1 MKVFAIFV
9 VCLVTAKIELTS
21 YKRAEGG
28 HMLDALKK
36 LNLMLDNPLDYYIAY

>member
-1 MKVFAIFV
+1 MKIFAVFV
-9 VCLVTAKIELTS
+9 VCLATAKIEKAL
-21 YKRAEGG
+21 YKRAESG